1 MEFIV
6 VKRLTSICFVHWFL
20 LGQRHPDYT
29 RAVIKDKLN
38 DTDNEIATTSC
49 KVSLACPLGNVY
61 LNSFGNVIQK
71 YFLDYMNLMLD
82 NFQTPCRKNENADAL
97 SIEQM

>member
-1 MEFIV
+1 M
-6 VKRLTSICFVHWFL
+6 
-20 LGQRHPDYT
+20 
-29 RAVIKDKLN
+29 IKDKLN

-61 LNSFGNVIQK
+61 LKFVWDVIQK

>member
-61 LNSFGNVIQK
+61 LKFVWDVIQK

>member
-6 VKRLTSICFVHWFL
+6 VKRLTSICFVHWFV

-61 LNSFGNVIQK
+61 LKLVWERHSK
-71 YFLDYMNLMLD
+71 YYSNHSPRRGEGLQNTSQVGQDGYHEW
-82 NFQTPCRKNENADAL
+82 RSHE
-97 SIEQM
+97 

>member
-1 MEFIV
+1 MGFIV
-6 VKRLTSICFVHWFL
+6 VIRLASICFVHWFL

-49 KVSLACPLGNVY
+49 KVSLACPLGIELLLV
-61 LNSFGNVIQK
+61 
-71 YFLDYMNLMLD
+71 FLKLVWTLYECYVLD
-82 NFQTPCRKNENADAL
+82 NFQTLL
-97 SIEQM
+97 SM

>member
-6 VKRLTSICFVHWFL
+6 VQRRTSICFVHWFL

-49 KVSLACPLGNVY
+49 KVSLACPLGNAY
-61 LNSFGNVIQK
+61 LKFVRECHSKNHF
-71 YFLDYMNLMLD
+71 MNLMLD
-82 NFQTPCRKNENADAL
+82 NFQTL
-97 SIEQM
+97 